1 MSSTVALLFSL
12 VLLAGN
18 AFFVGAEFAVMAARR
33 SQLEPLAE
41 AGSKRAALSLEAL
54 ENVASLLACAQLGI
68 TVCSVLLG
76 AFAEDAL
83 HHLLAPVLDR
93 VGLPEVWSHG
103 IALALA
109 LLIVAYLHVVVGEMV
124 PKNLAIAGPDTAAL
138 LLAPALLLV
147 TKALRPIIA
156 LLEAIAKALVRLLG
170 VEPKDEMA
178 SAYTAQEVHEIV
190 RESAREGLLEAEQ
203 HGLTSR
209 VLEFSDRVAAD
220 VAVPT
225 AQLVTVRLGVTPAEV
240 ERLVAKRGFSR
251 FPVLTSPVLTSP
263 VVTSPVVT
271 SPVVTSPVDAAADVA
286 AESTRRNALSEVGES
301 AAPIAAELAGYL
313 HLKDILYADE
323 VQRDEPVPRKRIR
336 PLATVRPGDE
346 VEDVLA
352 TMQRTGSHLAR
363 VVDEAGAVVGVVFL
377 EDVLEELVG
386 EVTDDSQLAADGRRR
401 V

>member
-138 LLAPALLLV
+138 LLAPAVLLV

-251 FPVLTSPVLTSP
+251 FPVLTSPVL
-263 VVTSPVVT
+263 TSPVVT

>member
-209 VLEFSDRVAAD
+209 VLEFRDRVAAD

-251 FPVLTSPVLTSP
+251 FPVLTSPVL
-263 VVTSPVVT
+263 TSPVVT

>member
-271 SPVVTSPVDAAADVA
+271 SPVDAAADVA